1 MRISTKERNPE
12 ILRQVMAKWGASS
25 LLWSDSRH
33 SSNTDSHY
41 VTDQAE
47 ETTMETFSKN
57 SWGISFTRYTK
68 QGLFFRVAEQK
79 LRTYLKHMALLTV
92 IFTPVNKN
100 KILTCTGMQKW
111 NKTLPF
117 PPILWISN
125 FTHLIL
131 KWQYHSTNWYTVP
144 NIVHTT
150 LHTSITHYYHQEIVV
165 Q

>member
-33 SSNTDSHY
+33 SSKQTRCHWPSQRSVEQQWKRFPKIHEGYHSLFTLNKAFFPGSRTKITD
-41 VTDQAE
+41 
-47 ETTMETFSKN
+47 
-57 SWGISFTRYTK
+57 IS
-68 QGLFFRVAEQK
+68 
-79 LRTYLKHMALLTV
+79 KHMALLTV
-92 IFTPVNKN
+92 IFTSVNKN

-117 PPILWISN
+117 PHILCISN
-125 FTHLIL
+125 FTRLIL

-150 LHTSITHYYHQEIVV
+150 SHTSVTHNYQEIVV